1 MTSVTLEMNGVHRKK
16 IKEMYMMT
24 ILLQVWV
31 TNSNA
36 ATCGYRNKQSREKM
50 AEGESKVFSGHGSL
64 QISMAKEQE

>member
-1 MTSVTLEMNGVHRKK
+1 MESIGRKA
-16 IKEMYMMT
+16 KEIYMMT

-36 ATCGYRNKQSREKM
+36 GTYGYRNKQSREKM
-50 AEGESKVFSGHGSL
+50 VEGESKVFIGHESL